1 MWKSDMPKL
10 SPINS
15 RKLLNILHKLG
26 FSEKRQKG
34 SHLRVEHPDGRKTTV
49 PLHTGE
55 RVGKGLLRKILRDVS
70 LSPEDFDKL
79 R

>member
-1 MWKSDMPKL
+1 MSGL
-10 SPINS
+10 SPVKARELI
-15 RKLLNILHKLG
+15 KILKKIG
-26 FSEKRQKG
+26 FVERRQKG